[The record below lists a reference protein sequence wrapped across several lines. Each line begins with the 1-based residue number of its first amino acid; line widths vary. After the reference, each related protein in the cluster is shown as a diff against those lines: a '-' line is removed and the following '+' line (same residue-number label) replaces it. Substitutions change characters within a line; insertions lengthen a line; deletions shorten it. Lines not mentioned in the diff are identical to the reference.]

1 MFTGHRNGS
10 LGGAAEVDRNVRL
23 LQRTNRRP
31 RLFGLIKII
40 VDINGLFRSP
50 DFSHRIKEG
59 IGTRVALV
67 MIEVVTIPTLFG
79 VVAAADDMYRQT
91 PTEQMLQG
99 GNLRAASVGETNPG
113 DGPAG
118 N

>member
-1 MFTGHRNGS
+1 M
-10 LGGAAEVDRNVRL
+10 RL
-23 LQRTNRRP
+23 LQWTNRRP

-99 GNLRAASVGETNPG
+99 GKLTCRQRWRDESGAMGQQET
-113 DGPAG
+113 DFLCR
-118 N
+118 